1 MQRNKSFNSKYKIA
15 DYQSFFYL
23 PTDAQ
28 YLMLFIPMCGA
39 RGSAVG

>member
-1 MQRNKSFNSKYKIA
+1 MMMMMMMMTIA
-15 DYQSFFYL
+15 DKVFFYL